1 MVERKPTV
9 AGKVT
14 RSPLSSAATLTPK
27 EVFAILRRHVLLIVV
42 LTIFGLIAGGAGWYV
57 FKLFLPSYSAQTYI
71 EVLPRVETD
80 PMTIGSVQ
88 VQKDIQYGYRVS
100 MANLIKQQS
109 SLQELLRNDKVRSTN
124 WFKRRNEDTRKAVR
138 YLKKHLGA
146 YAHRDAEYVEIS
158 MTCREAREAALI
170 VNEMAQLFVN
180 SQAGTK
186 KGEISERLARLE
198 DRRRAVE
205 RELTAANNAL
215 DEVREAWGISDLE
228 SPAGRY
234 FQHTVTL
241 MLNDLRL
248 QENQLVLSIS
258 QLRASIEN
266 LKELAT
272 GPIAEQIEIAVE
284 RDPIM
289 ISLAQQLVFQEAQLS
304 GRLAKF
310 GENHRIV
317 RSSQEVIEEIKEK
330 RRQRKT
336 EIAEQTRRANLENAR
351 DSLVILQERLNQ
363 LESLRDQANQKKKDL
378 DLARVQYDQRMKIRD
393 ERILMLDALKEQ
405 IEKVKIMLN
414 DPETTK
420 VQLVGFAPEPLDMT
434 ASRQWWLWLPGGT
447 VLGFLSSI
455 AFAFLIEMLNDLVR
469 TPRDVARFLHIPLL
483 GVIPDEAEDKD
494 VRDVDLWHVVRDAP
508 YSIIGEAYRRCRTN
522 LELSSSV
529 ESLKTLLIASG
540 DAGDGTT
547 SVAVNLATAFVAK
560 EKKVL
565 LIDANFRQPSLG
577 TIFPR
582 TKTSANGNKPVRSD
596 SGLST
601 LLTGRS
607 SYKDVI
613 RPSGIQDFHI
623 IDSGSV
629 PSKPAELL
637 TSPKMEKLVKELSKN
652 YDHIIIDGP
661 PVLLVSD
668 AKVLARLVDSTLL
681 VFNADATKRGAALRT
696 IQEMREVS
704 ANIIGCILF
713 AVRSMKGGYFRE
725 QYKSYRRYQAS
736 QPVGSA

>member
-9 AGKVT
+9 AGKGT
-14 RSPLSSAATLTPK
+14 RSPLSSSATLTPK
-27 EVFAILRRHVLLIVV
+27 EVFAILRRHVLLIVI
-42 LTIFGLIAGGAGWYV
+42 LTIFGLITGGAGWYA
-57 FKLFLPSYSAQTYI
+57 FRIYLPSYCAQTYI
-71 EVLPRVETD
+71 EVLPPVESD
-80 PMTIGSVQ
+80 PMTIGSIQ

-124 WFKRRNEDTRKAVR
+124 WFKRMDEDTRKAVR

-158 MTCREAREAALI
+158 MTCREAQEAALI

-180 SQAGTK
+180 SQAGAK

-198 DRRRAVE
+198 DRRRALE

-241 MLNDLRL
+241 MLNDLRI
-248 QENQLVLSIS
+248 QENQLILSIS

-284 RDPIM
+284 QDPIM
-289 ISLAQQLVFQEAQLS
+289 ISLAQQLAFQEAQLS

-317 RSSQEVIEEIKEK
+317 RSSQELIEEIKEK

-351 DSLVILQERLNQ
+351 DSLVILQERLTQ

-393 ERILMLDALKEQ
+393 ERIEMLDALKEQ

-447 VLGFLSSI
+447 ILGFLLSI

-529 ESLKTLLIASG
+529 ESLSTLLIASG
-540 DAGDGTT
+540 DAEDGTT

-582 TKTSANGNKPVRSD
+582 TKDNANSNKPRSD
-596 SGLST
+596 SGLSA

-613 RPSGIQDFHI
+613 RPSGIQDLHI

-637 TSPKMEKLVKELSKN
+637 TSSKMGKLVKEMSKN

-661 PVLLVSD
+661 PILLVSD
-668 AKVLARLVDSTLL
+668 SKVLAQLVDSTLL
-681 VFNADATKRGAALRT
+681 VFNAAATRRGAAMRT

-704 ANIIGCILF
+704 ANVIGCVLF

-725 QYKSYRRYQAS
+725 RYKSYRRYQDL